1 MYAVGPL
8 NKLLIKVV
16 NRIPKFKI
24 IQTRIKNPYMKK
36 TTKVLN
42 TCSRTIE

>member
-1 MYAVGPL
+1 MYAVGSL

-16 NRIPKFKI
+16 HRIPKFKI
-24 IQTRIKNPYMKK
+24 IQTRIKNLYMK
-36 TTKVLN
+36 TTKVID